1 MMISRKAPWYRS
13 ATTGPQEAIQDRD
26 PGHTL
31 RTGQGAL
38 ARTRQGHGIEMNVM
52 RGLDP
57 DHITGIAPIVMIEG
71 VTPTEA
77 DRHIDLMIVVVRGV
91 SVCPQVSASAL
102 QAGRLRLIV
111 QAADLVMIADIQ
123 DGKAGAIEA
132 LPRIVDLLDL
142 GAPTGVRGGAIAES
156 TQAPRTLGHHR
167 GTAQLVELI

>member
-1 MMISRKAPWYRS
+1 MISRKAPWYRS
-13 ATTGPQEAIQDRD
+13 ATTGPQEVIQGRG
-26 PGHTL
+26 PGLTL
-31 RTGQGAL
+31 RTGPGAL
-38 ARTRQGHGIEMNVM
+38 AHTRRGHGIETTVM
-52 RGLDP
+52 EGLDP
-57 DHITGIAPIVMIEG
+57 DHTTGIAPIAMIEE

-77 DRHIDLMIVVVRGV
+77 DHHIDLMIVVVRGV
-91 SVCPQVSASAL
+91 CVCLQVLASAL

-132 LPRIVDLLDL
+132 RPRIVDHLGL